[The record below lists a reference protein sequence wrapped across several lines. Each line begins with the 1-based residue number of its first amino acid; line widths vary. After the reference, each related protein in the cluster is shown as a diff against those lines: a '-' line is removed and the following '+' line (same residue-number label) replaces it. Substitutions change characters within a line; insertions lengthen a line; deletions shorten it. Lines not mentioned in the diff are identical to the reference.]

1 MASSTQTFAKI
12 LELMEIAPTYFPELK
27 PKFLPITRQVRN
39 AIAQNDATDAARAGM
54 VLGAVFTKHEKQLAS
69 IVANAKKKENGIAQ
83 DELIR
88 EAVKSRM
95 RQNRCESV
103 TRAGQWVAQQHKD
116 ENGRP
121 EPGWSWGKIKLAI
134 RGMTK

>member
-103 TRAGQWVAQQHKD
+103 TAPDNGSHNSTRMRTAGRSPAGVGERSSSQFA
-116 ENGRP
+116 
-121 EPGWSWGKIKLAI
+121 A
-134 RGMTK
+134 